1 MTNEKLKYEFE
12 HWMEFHTLL
21 RTIESNMVEVPEC
34 QANIGER
41 EFHVGAFKISK
52 SLVIESC
59 WRKVMGDDRYL
70 SRESV
75 TKVSFSEISDFLQRL
90 GVSQNSSGRLSIPTE
105 AQLLLAQ

>member
-12 HWMEFHTLL
+12 HWMEFHTLH

-34 QANIGER
+34 QVNIGER

-59 WRKVMGDDRYL
+59 WRKVMGDDRHL

-75 TKVSFSEISDFLQRL
+75 TKVSFSEISDFFSVWVFPKIVPAACRFQ
-90 GVSQNSSGRLSIPTE
+90 QKHNCF
-105 AQLLLAQ
+105 